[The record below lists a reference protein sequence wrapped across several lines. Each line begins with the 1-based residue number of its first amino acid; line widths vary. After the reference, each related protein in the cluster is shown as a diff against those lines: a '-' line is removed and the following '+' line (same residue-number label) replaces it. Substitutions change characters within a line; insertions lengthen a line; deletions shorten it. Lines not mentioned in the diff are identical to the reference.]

1 MSMKMI
7 GVPEETHTQLKKLSV
22 ATGML
27 QYRLMQE
34 GLDYIE
40 EKYKETIQKYEAKN
54 ERETM

>member
-1 MSMKMI
+1 MKMI